1 MDAPPLAL
9 VFDVDG
15 TIADTEHFHLC
26 AFNRAFADAGL
37 DWQWDEALYTRLL
50 DVSGGRERI
59 FHYWRSARERMLE
72 VDAHAILDVIERLHE
87 AKTAIYEAMVGA
99 GMVGLR
105 PGVLALMEEAR
116 RRGVQLA
123 IATTTSPVNV
133 AALLRRAIGPRW
145 RLHVPVVCDASSA
158 PCKKP
163 HPLVY
168 LQALEELG
176 LPAQACVAFEDSA
189 NGLRAALAA
198 GLDTVVTP
206 TLFTQDHDF
215 AGALRVLPSLA
226 GVSLAQLA
234 RWRAAQ
240 AVGAGR

>member
-1 MDAPPLAL
+1 
-9 VFDVDG
+9 
-15 TIADTEHFHLC
+15 
-26 AFNRAFADAGL
+26 
-37 DWQWDEALYTRLL
+37 
-50 DVSGGRERI
+50 
-59 FHYWRSARERMLE
+59 MLE

-87 AKTAIYEAMVGA
+87 AKTRIYEAMVAG
-99 GMVGLR
+99 GMVALR

-133 AALLRRAIGPRW
+133 TALMRRAVGPQW
-145 RLHVPVVCDASSA
+145 RVYVPVVCDGASA

-168 LQALEELG
+168 LQALEGLR
-176 LPAQACVAFEDSA
+176 LPAPACIAFEDSA

-226 GVSLAQLA
+226 GVSVDQLA
-234 RWRAAQ
+234 YWRAEQ
-240 AVGAGR
+240 AVGAAT